1 MLNRFIPVTR
11 PKGNVEGQRQADLF
25 SMMEP
30 FFSSPFPARGALDKM
45 MPAVDVSETE
55 EAVRVNAELPGMAPE
70 DVEVHV
76 ENNYLVLRGEK
87 KAQRKEKKENAV
99 HSECSFGSFSRSIP
113 LPAEIQSD
121 KVTATFKNGV
131 LTVTLPKSE
140 KVQTRRISIEG

>member
-1 MLNRFIPVTR
+1 
-11 PKGNVEGQRQADLF
+11 
-25 SMMEP
+25 MEP
-30 FFSSPFPARGALDKM
+30 FFSSPFPSRGAFEKM

-55 EAVRVNAELPGMAPE
+55 EAVKVNAELPGMAPE

-87 KAQRKEKKENAV
+87 KAQREEKKENAV
-99 HSECSFGSFSRSIP
+99 HRECSYGSFSRSIP

-140 KVQTRRISIEG
+140 KAQTRRISIDG